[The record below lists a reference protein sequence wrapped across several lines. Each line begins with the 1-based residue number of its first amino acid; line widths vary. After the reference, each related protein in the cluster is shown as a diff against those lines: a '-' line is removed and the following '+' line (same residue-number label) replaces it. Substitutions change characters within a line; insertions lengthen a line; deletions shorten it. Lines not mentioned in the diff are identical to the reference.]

1 MRKLMM
7 AGLMTGLMAGAMA
20 AAPVAVVAKPVVAAL
35 SSNEQ
40 SQATRL
46 AESIVRAVM
55 AANAGARGLSEADT
69 KVRIE
74 LAVQAVIRDSGAT
87 PVVADAALE
96 MAMARLKAAGVLD
109 CIHPKDKEQVCNAP
123 GQALAS
129 ISGLL
134 KQIVSDAP
142 AQAGHGGPIPI
153 GDPAHLLGPN
163 SGTSDYRG
171 S

>member
-1 MRKLMM
+1 MRKFMM
-7 AGLMTGLMAGAMA
+7 AGLASALMAGAMA
-20 AAPVAVVAKPVVAAL
+20 AAPVTVSAKPVVSMLTAA
-35 SSNEQ
+35 EQ
-40 SQATRL
+40 SQANQL
-46 AESIVRAVM
+46 AEAIIRAVM
-55 AANAGARGLSEADT
+55 AANAGARGLSDADA

-74 LAVQAVIRDSGAT
+74 VAVQAVIRDSGAT

-96 MAMARLKAAGVLD
+96 IAMARLQDVGVLE
-109 CIHPKDKEQVCNAP
+109 CVQPEDKEQVCNPP

-142 AQAGHGGPIPI
+142 AQTGPGGPMPL

-163 SGTSDYRG
+163 SGSSDYRG